1 MDFKDAV
8 HYIEQ
13 FIGMEVS
20 EAFKADIAGIL
31 IRDPYGSVSGV
42 SESNRNGRH
51 ISVKVSND
59 VEFNFKV
66 MLTVDRTSGY
76 YPEDVVSVIRGYR
89 VEKVL
94 NLKEL
99 KKYSV
104 KELNNENKQY

>member
-1 MDFKDAV
+1 MDFKDAL

-31 IRDPYGSVSGV
+31 IRDPYGSKSGV
-42 SESNRNGRH
+42 SESNRYGRH
-51 ISVKVSND
+51 ISVI
-59 VEFNFKV
+59 VEDDAEFKYKA

-76 YPEDVVSVIRGYR
+76 NYDETVCVIRGYR
-89 VEKVL
+89 IEKVL

-99 KKYSV
+99 KKVSLTGD
-104 KELNNENKQY
+104 KK

>member
-1 MDFKDAV
+1 MDFKDAL

-31 IRDPYGSVSGV
+31 VRDPYGSKSGV

-51 ISVKVSND
+51 ISVIVGDDAK
-59 VEFNFKV
+59 FKYKA
-66 MLTVDRTSGY
+66 MLTVDRTNGY

-104 KELNNENKQY
+104 KELNNEKN